1 LSGAGLS
8 CGVASIP
15 VGVLLFPFSGATPS
29 RRFRFLFAFGLVGCY
44 DTAMTRNGSIT
55 LNGIRDS
62 ELIVILKVKEKSES
76 NLTFN
81 PQQIQPVMEAVQPNN
96 QQKQV
101 GYNNVI
107 VHWQNEDGLK
117 AVLEMLHELVQRP

>member
-1 LSGAGLS
+1 
-8 CGVASIP
+8 
-15 VGVLLFPFSGATPS
+15 
-29 RRFRFLFAFGLVGCY
+29 
-44 DTAMTRNGSIT
+44 MTRNGSIT

-62 ELIVILKVKEKSES
+62 ELIVILKVKEKNES

-81 PQQIQPVMEAVQPNN
+81 PQQMQPAVEVVQPNN

-107 VHWQNEDGLK
+107 LHWQNEDGLK
-117 AVLEMLHELVQRP
+117 AVLEILHELNHKD